1 MHLLNVILL
10 VSAAALVWA
19 CVSIARHIKQ
29 HKKQES
35 AEKAVRANP

>member
-29 HKKQES
+29 HKKEC
-35 AEKAVRANP
+35 AEKAVRANL